1 MTQTNAFF
9 SRDDMFVLGNVA
21 AMAVV
26 SGLGQLSLTVLNF
39 LRQERPKNAGSFL
52 LYALFL
58 QSRGQTKEAIAAL
71 EDSPVFEAEI
81 NRDEAIALHLVLLQA
96 DGQLERAMDLGHAY
110 LGENIIT
117 SESAHHTVRTVIEE
131 IEAAQARAAHSIH

>member
-1 MTQTNAFF
+1 MTETEPLFT
-9 SRDDMFVLGNVA
+9 RDDMFVLGNVA
-21 AMAVV
+21 AMAVISDV
-26 SGLGQLSLTVLNF
+26 GNLSLTILNF
-39 LRQERPKNAGSFL
+39 LREERPQNAGSFL

-58 QSRGQTKEAIAAL
+58 QSKGRTKEAIAAL
-71 EDSPVFEAEI
+71 ENSTVFEAEI

-96 DGQLERAMDLGHAY
+96 DGQLDRAMDLGHAY

-131 IEAAQARAAHSIH
+131 IEAAQTKSTSFH